1 MANKS
6 LPQFTEVFDIQDT
19 DIYLISRGG
28 VNKRISGENIKLLAK
43 PYKSYVA
50 LLTQTS
56 TNAPIPIVLENT
68 IGAIVWSYDSTG
80 SYVGTLTSAFT
91 ADKTFVICNSTN
103 GTADDLVQAVTP
115 FGNTDDILVYSWNTG
130 TLANGILVNTPIEI
144 RVYP

>member
-28 VNKRISGENIKLLAK
+28 VNKRISGGNIKLLSK
-43 PYKSYVA
+43 PYLVYSA

-80 SYVGTLTSAFT
+80 SYIGTLVGAFT
-91 ADKTFVICNSTN
+91 LDKTFVICNSTN
-103 GTADDLVQAVTP
+103 GTSDDLVQASTP
-115 FGNTDDILVYSWNTG
+115 PSADIVVVYSWNTG
-130 TLANGILVNTPIEI
+130 TLANDILVNTPIEI

>member
-6 LPQFTEVFDIQDT
+6 LPQFTEVFDIQNT

-28 VNKRISGENIKLLAK
+28 VNKRISGENLKLLAK

-68 IGAIVWSYDSTG
+68 IGTIVWTYDSTG
-80 SYVGTLTSAFT
+80 SYIGTLTGAFT
-91 ADKTFVICNSTN
+91 VDKTFLVCSITN
-103 GTADDLVQAVTP
+103 GDKDIIIQSSVTP
-115 FGNTDDILVYSWNTG
+115 SPDTVLVYSWDTG
-130 TLANGILVNTPIEI
+130 TLANDILVNTPIEI